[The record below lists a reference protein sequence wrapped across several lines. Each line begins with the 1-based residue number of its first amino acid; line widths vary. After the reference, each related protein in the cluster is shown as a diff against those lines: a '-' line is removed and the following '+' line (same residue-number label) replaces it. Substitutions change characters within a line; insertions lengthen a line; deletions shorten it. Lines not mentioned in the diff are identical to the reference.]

1 MLGQLIWDWGSYAI
15 CLGGSLAVGGS
26 VAGLVAVGLSRR
38 FREFCRSQGL
48 VPVEITSSQ
57 RESLCQEGLPQGGG
71 ELRHSWSGPEGMLL
85 VGDGGSGAWIIWLQG
100 GAFGSS
106 LAVGGN
112 SLSARVLWAQ
122 ARSPLK
128 VGVVRRLQR
137 RVDLLRS
144 ELCPEFPEAPGPM

>member
-57 RESLCQEGLPQGGG
+57 RESLCQEGLPQGG
-71 ELRHSWSGPEGMLL
+71 
-85 VGDGGSGAWIIWLQG
+85 
-100 GAFGSS
+100 AFGSS